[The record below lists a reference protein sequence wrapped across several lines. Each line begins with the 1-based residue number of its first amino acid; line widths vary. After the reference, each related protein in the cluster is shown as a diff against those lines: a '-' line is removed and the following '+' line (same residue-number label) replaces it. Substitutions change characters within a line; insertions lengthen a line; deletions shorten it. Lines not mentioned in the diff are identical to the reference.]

1 MKNYLKINRNFIHKL
16 IVINSVKKLKD
27 YSSTKNVIQSN
38 NAMMPWC
45 FIDLNII

>member
-1 MKNYLKINRNFIHKL
+1 MKNYLKINRKFIYKL
-16 IVINSVKKLKD
+16 IVINLAKKLLD
-27 YSSTKNVIQSN
+27 YSSTKNVIHSN